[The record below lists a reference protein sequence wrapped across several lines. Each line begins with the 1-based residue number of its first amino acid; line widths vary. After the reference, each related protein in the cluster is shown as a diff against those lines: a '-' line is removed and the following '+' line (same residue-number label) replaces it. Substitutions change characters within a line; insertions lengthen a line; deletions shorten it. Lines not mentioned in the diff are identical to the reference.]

1 MTLISRQKYAVH
13 ACGNKNNKA
22 ESEDTAP
29 LNSTLFHFRNHP
41 TRVIKTTDVAI
52 AISLTDLNNIN
63 IRRDKLNLLYIH
75 IHKLQ
80 FIRSWPCI
88 EYGAARST

>member
-1 MTLISRQKYAVH
+1 MATKRTRPS
-13 ACGNKNNKA
+13 
-22 ESEDTAP
+22 SEDTAL

-41 TRVIKTTDVAI
+41 TRVIKTTDVELEI
-52 AISLTDLNNIN
+52 CLTNLDNVYIC
-63 IRRDKLNLLYIH
+63 RDKLNLLYIH

-80 FIRSWPCI
+80 FISSWPCI